1 MDILEK
7 PKKEKILIIEDDE
20 ETAEYIKQGLS
31 LEDYEPIVALR
42 GQDGLDKVKS
52 ENPNLILLDL
62 NLPDMDGLDVCRA
75 IKQDVDTRQIP
86 VIVITARVTTEDKV
100 TGLEAGADDYITK
113 PFSPREIIARIKA
126 LFRRVDYYAPQ
137 PDEIISKGGITLDVG
152 ARHVI
157 VTMHLEVD
165 LSPKEFQLLYLLMK
179 NSGKVLQRE
188 FLLKTLWGYSEDKET
203 RTLDIHIQRL
213 RKKLGDE
220 ASKHVETIEGF
231 GYKFIA

>member
-1 MDILEK
+1 MEK
-7 PKKEKILIIEDDE
+7 LKKEKILIIEDDQ
-20 ETAEYIKQGLS
+20 ETADYIKQSLM
-31 LEDYEPIVALR
+31 LEDYEPIIALT
-42 GQDGLDKVKS
+42 GQKGLDEVKE

-62 NLPDMDGLDVCRA
+62 NLPDIDGIAVLQS
-75 IKQDVDTRQIP
+75 IKQDIDSRHIP
-86 VIVITARVTTEDKV
+86 IIVITARVTTEDKV
-100 TGLEAGADDYITK
+100 TGLEAGADDYILK
-113 PFSPREIIARIKA
+113 PFSPREVIARIKA

-157 VTMHLEVD
+157 VTVHMELD

-179 NSGKVLQRE
+179 NSGKVLNRDY
-188 FLLKTLWGYSEDKET
+188 LLKTLWGYSEDKET

-213 RKKLGDE
+213 RKKLGEE
-220 ASKHVETIEGF
+220 ASKHIETIEGF

>member
-1 MDILEK
+1 MDKPRKERILV
-7 PKKEKILIIEDDE
+7 IEDDE
-20 ETAEYIKQGLS
+20 ETADYLKQSLS
-31 LEDYEPIVALR
+31 LEDYEVVVALN
-42 GQDGLDKVKS
+42 GQDGIDKAKK
-52 ENPNLILLDL
+52 ENPNLVLLDL
-62 NLPDMDGLDVCRA
+62 NLPDMDGLEVCRT
-75 IKQDVDTRQIP
+75 IKQDVELRQVP

-100 TGLEAGADDYITK
+100 TGLEAGADDYISK

-157 VTMHLEVD
+157 VTVYMEVD

-188 FLLKTLWGYSEDKET
+188 FLLKTLWGYSEDRET

-220 ASKHVETIEGF
+220 ASKHIETIEGF